1 MINIWLFG
9 DSFTTEEMFP
19 EHLKKTLDDNEMNDL
34 YTIRNYSGGSMDM
47 QTIIDFWTKCL
58 PKIKKED
65 ILIVNLTDY
74 SRNRL
79 ALKDDCVYIAPHHPK
94 EWTYQ
99 LNCFFNYVNNGMQLK
114 NGMKESIDD
123 MKLPIDDLQQYIKIT
138 AYDRISHGVLQNYFE
153 LICSLYKVTNTENK
167 FVWSWNDQYLADFI
181 YDKNRI
187 TNEVIGY
194 WETLNDVWEKTKGE
208 DGRRND
214 QHLSVEC
221 NKILGEY
228 FYNKFIKND

>member
-1 MINIWLFG
+1 MIDIWLFG

-58 PKIKKED
+58 PKIKNED
-65 ILIVNLTDY
+65 IVIVNLTDY

-79 ALKDDCVYIAPHHPK
+79 ALKDDYVYISPHHPK
-94 EWTYQ
+94 ERPYQ
-99 LNCFFNYVNNGMQLK
+99 LNSFFNYVNNGMQLK

-123 MKLPIDDLQQYIKIT
+123 MQLPIDVLQQYIKIT

-181 YDKNRI
+181 YGKNRI
-187 TNEVIGY
+187 INEVIGY
-194 WETLNDVWEKTKGE
+194 WETQNDVWEKTKGE
-208 DGRRND
+208 DGIRND
-214 QHLSVEC
+214 QHLSAEC
-221 NKILGEY
+221 NKILAEY

>member
-58 PKIKKED
+58 PKIKNED
-65 ILIVNLTDY
+65 IVIVNLTDY

-79 ALKDDCVYIAPHHPK
+79 ALKDECVYIAPHHPK
-94 EWTYQ
+94 EWIYQ

>member
-1 MINIWLFG
+1 MIDIWLFG

-58 PKIKKED
+58 PKIKNED
-65 ILIVNLTDY
+65 IVIVNLTDY

-79 ALKDDCVYIAPHHPK
+79 ALKDECVYIAPHHPK
-94 EWTYQ
+94 EWIYQ

-123 MKLPIDDLQQYIKIT
+123 MKLPIDDLQQYIK
-138 AYDRISHGVLQNYFE
+138 ISHGVLQNYFE

>member
-58 PKIKKED
+58 PKIKNED
-65 ILIVNLTDY
+65 IVIVNLTDY

-79 ALKDDCVYIAPHHPK
+79 ALKDDYVYISPHHPK
-94 EWTYQ
+94 EWPYQ
-99 LNCFFNYVNNGMQLK
+99 LNSFFNYVNNGMQLK

-123 MKLPIDDLQQYIKIT
+123 MQLPIDVLQQYIKIIS
-138 AYDRISHGVLQNYFE
+138 YDRISHGVLQNYFE
-153 LICSLYKVTNTENK
+153 LICSLYKSTNTENK
-167 FVWSWNDQYLADFI
+167 FIWSWNDQYLADFI

-194 WETLNDVWEKTKGE
+194 WETLHDVWEKTKGE

>member
-58 PKIKKED
+58 PKIKNED
-65 ILIVNLTDY
+65 IVIVNLTDY

-79 ALKDDCVYIAPHHPK
+79 ALKDDYVYISPHHPK
-94 EWTYQ
+94 EWPYQ
-99 LNCFFNYVNNGMQLK
+99 LNSFFNYVNNGMQLK

-123 MKLPIDDLQQYIKIT
+123 MQLPIDVLQQYIKIIS
-138 AYDRISHGVLQNYFE
+138 YDRISHGVLQNYFE
-153 LICSLYKVTNTENK
+153 LICSLYKSTNTENK
-167 FVWSWNDQYLADFI
+167 FIWSWNDQYLADFI

-194 WETLNDVWEKTKGE
+194 WETLHDVWEKTKGE
-208 DGRRND
+208 DGRQND